1 VVCME
6 VPVQNR
12 QEADREELYS
22 IYGISEVDSGLGERL
37 VTVANRTG
45 LANYREFQ
53 PEKMG
58 QLIYSQVQRCEEMVS
73 LELSQISG
81 CL

>member
-1 VVCME
+1 MTDPRGIRTRRRVEIVVCME

-22 IYGISEVDSGLGERL
+22 IYGISEFDYGLGERL

-53 PEKMG
+53 PEKW
-58 QLIYSQVQRCEEMVS
+58 VS
-73 LELSQISG
+73 S
-81 CL
+81 